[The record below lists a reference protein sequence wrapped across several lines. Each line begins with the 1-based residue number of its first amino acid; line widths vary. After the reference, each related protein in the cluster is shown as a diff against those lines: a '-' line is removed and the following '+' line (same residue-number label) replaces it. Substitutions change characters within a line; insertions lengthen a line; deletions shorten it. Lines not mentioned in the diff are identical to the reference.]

1 MAQRHRNFLPMS
13 SLSPQEI
20 VQKMMDLD
28 AFSQWLGVRVLSVS
42 AGECSIEMT
51 VREEMV
57 NGFRVAH
64 GGITYSLADSALA
77 FASNSRGQ
85 HALSIETAVS
95 HTSPVS
101 PGDHLVATARELQ
114 CGQRLARY
122 EVTVQRNQKTVALFK
137 GTVFK
142 NDTPWT

>member
-1 MAQRHRNFLPMS
+1 MTAP
-13 SLSPQEI
+13 EI
-20 VQKMMDLD
+20 VAQMMRRD

-77 FASNSRGQ
+77 FASNSRG
-85 HALSIETAVS
+85 
-95 HTSPVS
+95 
-101 PGDHLVATARELQ
+101 
-114 CGQRLARY
+114 
-122 EVTVQRNQKTVALFK
+122 
-137 GTVFK
+137 
-142 NDTPWT
+142 